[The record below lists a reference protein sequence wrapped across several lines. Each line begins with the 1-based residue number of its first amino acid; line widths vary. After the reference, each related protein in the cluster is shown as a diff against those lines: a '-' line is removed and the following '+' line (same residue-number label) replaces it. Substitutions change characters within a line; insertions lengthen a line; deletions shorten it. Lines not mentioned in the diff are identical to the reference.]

1 MEGRRPDLPLILI
14 VDDQKS
20 NLRVLGDLLRNE
32 ARIMLAKSGVQAL
45 TKAAREHPDLILL
58 DVVMPGIDGLQ
69 LIQLFKRRAETSAIP
84 VIFITAAN
92 DLHREVEC
100 FELGASDFIQKPF
113 NPLAVLAR
121 VRLHLQLARQRRLLE
136 ELAHMDPLTAVGN
149 RRRFDEQ
156 LTIEWQLAVNR
167 RGSLAI
173 AMLDIDYFK
182 QYNDTHGHGA
192 GDQALARVA
201 QVLEQRIRERDCLAR
216 YGGEEFV
223 LLLPGASRTAAEA
236 VLERC
241 RQGIA
246 ELRIA
251 HPLAEDRLWL
261 TMSMGLA
268 CCNPTPE
275 QTPEGLLKAADNLLY
290 QAKAEGRNRLV
301 SRSF

>member
-1 MEGRRPDLPLILI
+1 MEGRRPELPLILI

-84 VIFITAAN
+84 VIFITAAY

-156 LTIEWQLAVNR
+156 LTIEWQLAVSR

-223 LLLPGASRTAAEA
+223 LLLPGATRTAAEA

-268 CCNPTPE
+268 CCSPTPE
-275 QTPEGLLKAADNLLY
+275 QTPDGLLKAADNLLY